1 MPRVVS
7 GKNDPGN
14 PWLPSK
20 CAGDL
25 EHHRNGGELNSSE
38 LEVELEYNRW
48 TGHVAKASFYKVVA
62 VSGGIAECRQKCL
75 AIERNKCKGIEY
87 RGVPSVKR

>member
-25 EHHRNGGELNSSE
+25 EHHRNGGGIEL
-38 LEVELEYNRW
+38 
-48 TGHVAKASFYKVVA
+48 VAKASFYKVVA

-75 AIERNKCKGIEY
+75 AMERNKCKGIEY
-87 RGVPSVKR
+87 RGVTSVKR